1 MTMRSLF
8 LVLLLAN
15 LLFFAIQLNLF
26 GDLVHE
32 SHGAAPPEPLN
43 AERLRIVRDTSAS
56 TSTPTRAAPTSAP
69 RASGTLP

>member
-43 AERLRIVRDTSAS
+43 AEHLRIVRDTSARI
-56 TSTPTRAAPTSAP
+56 STPTRTAPASAP
-69 RASGTLP
+69 RASGPLP